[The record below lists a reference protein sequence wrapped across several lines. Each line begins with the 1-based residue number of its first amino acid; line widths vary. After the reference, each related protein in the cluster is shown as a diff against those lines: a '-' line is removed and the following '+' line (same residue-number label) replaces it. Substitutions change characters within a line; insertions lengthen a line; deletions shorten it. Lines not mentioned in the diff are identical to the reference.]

1 MSFGTYL
8 KEKWLTYVF
17 AAAGFAFAAAV
28 YKLDTDLGIT
38 VSNAAYIITGIC
50 LLFIVFVVIDYTV
63 IKSRLE
69 KFKRFCDVHAP
80 SDIIDEFYYPL
91 DRGYAEFVHTISQ
104 EYEKHKAEMQ
114 TRSSEDLEFVTR
126 WTHDIKVP
134 ISALRL
140 ILESYESDLPQE
152 FYQKMDTEISKIQQG
167 TQTILYNIK
176 SNTFYHDYRISRV
189 RTKKL
194 IADVLKEYSNFFSYK
209 KINISITGE
218 DHLVLTDEKW
228 SAYIISQI
236 ISNAVK
242 YTPDHGDITICTC
255 NDDRKTTISIR
266 NSGMGITQRDIG
278 QVFAEGYTS
287 SFDRSGMKA
296 TGYGMYLAKKLSDKL
311 GHELL
316 VESEPGQ
323 YAQFDISFFDDDKTV
338 YQVTKM

>member
-1 MSFGTYL
+1 MNIKAYL
-8 KEKWLTYVF
+8 KEKWLTYIF
-17 AAAGFAFAAAV
+17 AAAGFGFAAAV
-28 YKLDTDLGIT
+28 YKLDTDLNLT
-38 VSNAAYIITGIC
+38 ASNAAYIISGLG

-63 IKSRLE
+63 MNWRLE
-69 KFKRFCDVHAP
+69 KFKSFCDLNAP
-80 SDIIDEFYYPL
+80 PDIMDEFFYPL
-91 DRGYAEFVHTISQ
+91 DREYAKFVHTKSQ
-104 EYEKHKAEMQ
+104 EFEKHKAEMH
-114 TRSSEDLEFVTR
+114 TRSSEDLDFVTK
-126 WTHDIKVP
+126 WAHDIKVP

-140 ILESYESDLPQE
+140 ILESYESHLPQE

-176 SNTFYHDYRISRV
+176 SNTFYHDYSISRV

-209 KINISITGE
+209 KINILITGE

-228 SAYIISQI
+228 SSYIISQI

-242 YTPDHGDITICTC
+242 YTPDNGDITIVTRR
-255 NDDRKTTISIR
+255 DHRKTTISIR
-266 NSGMGITQRDIG
+266 NSGMGISQRDIG

-287 SFDRSGMKA
+287 SLDRSGMKA

-316 VESEPGQ
+316 VVSEPGQ
-323 YAQFDISFFDDDKTV
+323 YAQFDISFFNDNDTAAYKNV
-338 YQVTKM
+338 R

>member
-1 MSFGTYL
+1 MSLLAYL

-28 YKLDTDLGIT
+28 YKLDTDLNIT
-38 VSNAAYIITGIC
+38 VSNAAYIMTGLG
-50 LLFIVFVVIDYTV
+50 LLFIVFAVIDYTV
-63 IKSRLE
+63 MNWRLE
-69 KFKRFCDVHAP
+69 KFKRFCDLIAP
-80 SDIIDEFYYPL
+80 SDIIDEFFYPL
-91 DRGYAEFVHTISQ
+91 DKGYAECVHTISQ
-104 EYEKHKAEMQ
+104 EYEKHKAEMH
-114 TRSSEDLEFVTR
+114 TRSSEDLEFVTK

-176 SNTFYHDYRISRV
+176 SNTFYQDYRISRV

-218 DHLVLTDEKW
+218 DHQVLTDEKW
-228 SAYIISQI
+228 SSYIISQI

-242 YTPDHGDITICTC
+242 YTPDHGDISICTSR
-255 NDDRKTTISIR
+255 DEGKTTISIR
-266 NSGMGITQRDIG
+266 NSGMGITRKDIE
-278 QVFAEGYTS
+278 QVFEEGYTS
-287 SFDRSGMKA
+287 SVDRIGMKA

-323 YAQFDISFFDDDKTV
+323 YAQFDISFFDENEAV
-338 YQVTKM
+338 YRVTKM